1 MKVLGI
7 STSPRRNGNSEK
19 LLQRALAGA
28 EAAGAEVDFIRLG
41 DFKVG
46 PCIECNSCYTT
57 GVCAVKDDY
66 GEVLRRMLDAD
77 RLIFAMPVF
86 FMGAC
91 AQAKM
96 LIDRGQ
102 CLWAAKYI
110 LKKSP
115 VGEGEDRR
123 AMVIA
128 VGGSKSKKQ
137 FDCIGL
143 MMKTYLDSLGVRYES
158 NLFVNQ
164 VDDAGDIEKH
174 AAAMDE
180 AFKLGSALAL
190 RQCIER
196 DKPVDVELF

>member
-7 STSPRRNGNSEK
+7 STSPRRNGNSET
-19 LLQRALAGA
+19 LLHRALAGA
-28 EAAGAEVDFIRLG
+28 EAAGAEVDCIRLS
-41 DFKVG
+41 DFEVG
-46 PCIECNSCYTT
+46 PCIECNSCYAT
-57 GVCAVKDDY
+57 GVCVLKDDY
-66 GEVLRRMLDAD
+66 GEVLGRILDAD

-86 FMGAC
+86 FMSAC

-115 VGEGEDRR
+115 VGEGEGRR

-128 VGGSKSKKQ
+128 VGGSRSKKQ
-137 FDCIGL
+137 FDCIRL
-143 MMKTYLDSLGVRYES
+143 MMKTYLDSLGARYES

-164 VDDAGDIEKH
+164 VDEAGDIEKQ
-174 AAAMDE
+174 ATAMDE

>member
-19 LLQRALAGA
+19 LLRQALAGA
-28 EAAGAEVDFIRLG
+28 ESAGAEVDCIRLS

-57 GVCAVKDDY
+57 GVCALEDDY
-66 GEVLRRMLDAD
+66 GEVLGRMLDAD
-77 RLIFAMPVF
+77 RLIFAMPMF
-86 FMGAC
+86 FMSAC

-115 VGEGEDRR
+115 VGEGEDHR

-137 FDCIGL
+137 FDCIRL

-164 VDDAGDIEKH
+164 VDEAGDIEKH

>member
-7 STSPRRNGNSEK
+7 STSPRRNGNSET
-19 LLQRALAGA
+19 LLRQALAGA
-28 EAAGAEVDFIRLG
+28 ESAGAEVDCIRLS
-41 DFKVG
+41 DFEVG
-46 PCIECNSCYTT
+46 PCIECNSCYVT
-57 GVCAVKDDY
+57 GVCVLKDDY
-66 GEVLRRMLDAD
+66 GEVLGRILDAD

-86 FMGAC
+86 FMSAC

-115 VGEGEDRR
+115 VGEGEGRR

-128 VGGSKSKKQ
+128 VGGSRSKKQ
-137 FDCIGL
+137 FDCIRL

-164 VDDAGDIEKH
+164 VDEAGDIEKQ
-174 AAAMDE
+174 ATAMDE

>member
-7 STSPRRNGNSEK
+7 STSPRRNGNSET
-19 LLQRALAGA
+19 LLRRALAGA
-28 EAAGAEVDFIRLG
+28 EAAGAEVDFIRLS

-57 GVCAVKDDY
+57 GVCAVEDDY

-86 FMGAC
+86 FMSAC

-115 VGEGEDRR
+115 IGKGEDHR

-137 FDCIGL
+137 FDCIRL
-143 MMKTYLDSLGVRYES
+143 MMKSYLDSLGVRYES
-158 NLFVNQ
+158 NLFVNE
-164 VDDAGDIEKH
+164 VDEAGDIEKH
-174 AAAMDE
+174 AAALDE

>member
-7 STSPRRNGNSEK
+7 STSPRRNGNSET
-19 LLQRALAGA
+19 LLYRALAGA
-28 EAAGAEVDFIRLG
+28 EATGAETDFIRLS

-46 PCIECNSCYTT
+46 PCIECNSCYAT
-57 GVCAVKDDY
+57 GVCAVEDDY
-66 GEVLRRMLDAD
+66 GEVLRRILDAD

-86 FMGAC
+86 FMSAC

-102 CLWAAKYI
+102 CLWAAKYV

-115 VGEGEDRR
+115 VGEGEGRR

-137 FDCIGL
+137 FDCIRL
-143 MMKTYLDSLGVRYES
+143 MMKTYLDSLGARYES

-164 VDDAGDIEKH
+164 VDEAGDIEKQ
-174 AAAMDE
+174 ATAMDE